1 MGTQSTWERRL
12 NLLKKIYK
20 NMKFNIPNPTTGAK
34 KMSNIDD
41 EHKWGKLVDKRMGSE
56 FDGEI
61 LGEEFKG
68 YVFKITGGCDNDG
81 FPMKQGILIKGRVRL
96 ILEPD
101 SIGFICRKDGAHRRK
116 AVRGCIVGQDIS
128 VLSWVIVKK
137 GDNELEGLTDV
148 NVPRRLGPKRANK
161 IRRLF
166 MLPKHSD
173 NLNKKEDAT
182 KAKVDRWDVT
192 RYVVRRPTKEVNGKQ
207 RYKAPKIQRL
217 VTHARLRRKKVYKTS
232 RVEKARKGC
241 DAYKSYVESL
251 KKQRTMR
258 RERSA
263 SGTGRPK
270 PTN

>member
-1 MGTQSTWERRL
+1 MGKRSYLSNTTLQS
-12 NLLKKIYK
+12 
-20 NMKFNIPNPTTGAK
+20 MKFNIANPVNGAQ
-34 KMSNIDD
+34 KMFNIDD
-41 EHKWGKLVDKRMGSE
+41 EHKWGKLVDRRMATE
-56 FDGEI
+56 FEGEM
-61 LGEEFKG
+61 LGDEFKG
-68 YVFKITGGCDNDG
+68 YIFKITGGCDNDG

-101 SIGFICRKDGAHRRK
+101 SIGFVCRKDGAHRRK
-116 AVRGCIVGQDIS
+116 AVRGCIIGTDIS
-128 VLSWVIVKK
+128 VLSLVIVKK

-148 NVPRRLGPKRANK
+148 NIPRRLGPKRANK

-173 NLNKKEDAT
+173 NLNKKDKEAT

-192 RYVVRRPTKEVNGKQ
+192 RYVVRSPTKEVNGKQ

-217 VTHARLRRKKVYKTS
+217 VTHARLRRKKVYKTT
-232 RVEKARKGC
+232 RVEKVKKTA
-241 DAYKSYVESL
+241 DTYKNYVDSL
-251 KKQRTMR
+251 KKQSAMR

-263 SGTGRPK
+263 SDTGRPK

>member
-1 MGTQSTWERRL
+1 MGKRRL
-12 NLLKKIYK
+12 YLCQTLKQS
-20 NMKFNIPNPTTGAK
+20 MKFNIAYPVNGAQ
-34 KMSNIDD
+34 KMYNIDD
-41 EHKWGKLVDKRMGSE
+41 EHKWGKLVDRRMGTE
-56 FDGEI
+56 FEGEM
-61 LGEEFKG
+61 LGDEFKG
-68 YVFKITGGCDNDG
+68 YIFKITGGCDNDG

-96 ILEPD
+96 ILEPE

-116 AVRGCIVGQDIS
+116 AVRGCIVGTDIS
-128 VLSWVIVKK
+128 VLSLIIVRK
-137 GDNELEGLTDV
+137 GEQELEGLTDT

-173 NLNKKEDAT
+173 NIHKKAENVT

-207 RYKAPKIQRL
+207 RFKAPKIQRL
-217 VTHARLRRKKVYKTS
+217 VTHARLRRKKNYKAG
-232 RVEKARKGC
+232 RIEKAKKGV
-241 DAYKSYVESL
+241 DAYKTYVESL

>member
-1 MGTQSTWERRL
+1 MY
-12 NLLKKIYK
+12 NV
-20 NMKFNIPNPTTGAK
+20 
-34 KMSNIDD
+34 DD
-41 EHKWGKLVDKRMGSE
+41 EHKWGKLVDRRMGSE

-128 VLSWVIVKK
+128 VLSLVIVKK

-173 NLNKKEDAT
+173 NIHKKAENVT

-192 RYVVRRPTKEVNGKQ
+192 RYVVRRPTKEVDGKQ
-207 RYKAPKIQRL
+207 FFKVPKVQRL
-217 VTHARLRRKKVYKTS
+217 VTSQRLRRKRQYRAS
-232 RVEKARKGC
+232 RVTKAKKSAEAYDVYLSQLKG
-241 DAYKSYVESL
+241 
-251 KKQRTMR
+251 MR
-258 RERSA
+258 EVRRQRSA
-263 SGTGRPK
+263 SGTGRRA